1 MARSFGGVRRR
12 PAGWWQAFYPG
23 ADGRRVYCPTHFLA
37 AQDARDWLDELVRQ
51 RERGSW
57 FDPAAAHQRFD
68 RFATSWLA
76 TARIASTTKEL
87 YAGYLD
93 NHLLP
98 TLGLMELGEISPAT
112 VRAWYAAMES
122 KNSPTARARSYA
134 LLRQILNV
142 AVDDGAITAN
152 PCRIKSG
159 GTTRHK
165 PKHTPDLAQARR
177 IAARMPHRWRFLVVL
192 AVTSTAR
199 YGELVAL
206 RRRDIDVLRMTVS
219 IERQWYR
226 GAFRETKRPAS
237 ERLVFLPKMIQG
249 LLQAHLAA
257 YVGPSADALV
267 FTTRNGTPPPTNWIN
282 ALVHRAAE
290 DIGLEGVTFH
300 SFRHLGGTLAAQTGA
315 STKEIMRRMGQS
327 TPRAAMIYQRAVDER
342 DALIAESIAAG
353 VTGGAKVLPLPT
365 RGRGAASR

>member
-12 PAGWWQAFYPG
+12 PAGWWQAFCTG
-23 ADGRRVYCPTHFLA
+23 ADGRRAYCPTHFPA
-37 AQDARDWLDELVRQ
+37 AQDARGWLDELVRQ

-76 TARIASTTKEL
+76 SARVASTTKEL

-98 TLGLMELGEISPAT
+98 ALGLMELGEISPAT

-165 PKHTPDLAQARR
+165 PKPTPDLVQARR

-206 RRRDIDVLRMTVS
+206 RRRDIYVLRMTVS

-226 GAFRETKRPAS
+226 GTFRETKRPAS

-267 FTTRNGTPPPTNWIN
+267 FTTRNGTPRRPT
-282 ALVHRAAE
+282 
-290 DIGLEGVTFH
+290 G
-300 SFRHLGGTLAAQTGA
+300 
-315 STKEIMRRMGQS
+315 S
-327 TPRAAMIYQRAVDER
+327 TPSSTGRPTTSVSKASPSTAF
-342 DALIAESIAAG
+342 
-353 VTGGAKVLPLPT
+353 VTSEAPSRRRPGRRRRRSCGGW
-365 RGRGAASR
+365 ASRRRGPPWSTSARCTSGTR